1 MKEFQEFNNG
11 NVTEVKAA
19 ISQGRATVI
28 RYCSCPGANCLKGII
43 EKDDINSL
51 YDHQTLMIVREGDA
65 VQVCQ
70 LKGFYKKSNDN
81 YIVIIEKVTALEV
94 QDKLAD
100 AGIADGPVYDSA
112 KAIFDK
118 AVELEKKIKDL
129 NDSKE
134 KDEDEEGAPDD
145 IFDIF
150 NGKVKNKNND
160 DDDDD
165 MSSPLALLGKLLAV
179 GAASK
184 AIRKSLDVDNEKW
197 KTFQE
202 LKKKLGR
209 VPTFEE
215 FTNADPKLS
224 EEEKEMMIKKYKETG
239 DVEINESSL
248 QNLMTKLLDSFEKDF
263 EKMNK
268 K

>member
-28 RYCSCPGANCLKGII
+28 MYCSCSLKNCLKGIV
-43 EKDDINSL
+43 EKDDIYSL
-51 YDHQTLMIVREGDA
+51 YDHQTFMIVREGDK
-65 VQVCQ
+65 VHVCQ
-70 LKGFYKKSNDN
+70 LKDFYKKSNDN
-81 YIVIIEKVTALEV
+81 YIVIIKKVTANEV
-94 QDKLAD
+94 QDKLMD
-100 AGIADGPVYDSA
+100 AGIEDGPIYDSA

-134 KDEDEEGAPDD
+134 KDEEEEGASDD

-150 NGKVKNKNND
+150 NGKVNNKNND
-160 DDDDD
+160 GDDDDD
-165 MSSPLALLGKLLAV
+165 MPSPLELLGKLLAL

-184 AIRKSLDVDNEKW
+184 AIRKTADPDDSKW
-197 KTFQE
+197 KVFQE
-202 LKKKLGR
+202 LKEKLGR
-209 VPTFEE
+209 NPSFEE
-215 FTNADPKLS
+215 FINADPVLS
-224 EEEKEMMIKKYKETG
+224 EKEKEELKKLHKENNTLG
-239 DVEINESSL
+239 EDSVQEAL
-248 QNLMTKLLDSFEKDF
+248 TDLLNAFKKDL

-268 K
+268 G

>member
-28 RYCSCPGANCLKGII
+28 RYCSCSATNCLKGIV

-51 YDHQTLMIVREGDA
+51 YDHQTLMIVREGDDI
-65 VQVCQ
+65 QVCQ

-81 YIVIIEKVTALEV
+81 YIVIIEKVTALDV
-94 QDKLAD
+94 RDKLAD
-100 AGIADGPVYDSA
+100 AGIDDGPIYDSA

-118 AVELEKKIKDL
+118 AIELEKKIKDL

-134 KDEDEEGAPDD
+134 KDEEEEGAPDD

-150 NGKVKNKNND
+150 NGKVKNKSND
-160 DDDDD
+160 D
-165 MSSPLALLGKLLAV
+165 MPNPLELLTKLLAV

-184 AIRKSLDVDNEKW
+184 AIRKSVDPYNEKW
-197 KTFQE
+197 KVFSE
-202 LKKKLGR
+202 LKEKLGR

-215 FTNADPKLS
+215 FTNADPNLS
-224 EEEKEMMIKKYKETG
+224 EEEKENMIKQHKEK
-239 DVEINESSL
+239 SSEDSF
-248 QNLMTKLLDSFEKDF
+248 QGLMAKLLESFEKDM
-263 EKMNK
+263 EKFNK
-268 K
+268 R

>member
-19 ISQGRATVI
+19 ISQDRATVI
-28 RYCSCPGANCLKGII
+28 RYCSCPGANCLKGIV

-51 YDHQTLMIVREGDA
+51 YDHQTLMIVREGDN
-65 VQVCQ
+65 VHVCQ
-70 LKGFYKKSNDN
+70 LKSFYKKSNDN
-81 YIVIIEKVTALEV
+81 YIVIIEKVTAIEV

-100 AGIADGPVYDSA
+100 AGIEDGPIYDSA

-118 AVELEKKIKDL
+118 AIELEKKIKDL

-134 KDEDEEGAPDD
+134 KDEEKEGAPDD

-150 NGKVKNKNND
+150 NGKKNKNND
-160 DDDDD
+160 D
-165 MSSPLALLGKLLAV
+165 MPNPLALLGKLLAV

-184 AIRKSLDVDNEKW
+184 AIRETVDPENEKW
-197 KTFQE
+197 KVFQE
-202 LKKKLGR
+202 LKEKLGR

-215 FTNADPKLS
+215 FTNADPNLS
-224 EEEKEMMIKKYKETG
+224 EEEKEKMIKEHKEK
-239 DVEINESSL
+239 SSEDSFKG
-248 QNLMTKLLDSFEKDF
+248 LMAKLLDSFEKDL
-263 EKMNK
+263 EKMSK
-268 K
+268 R

>member
-28 RYCSCPGANCLKGII
+28 RYCSCPGANCLKGIV

-51 YDHQTLMIVREGDA
+51 YDHQTLMIVREGDK
-65 VQVCQ
+65 VHVCQ
-70 LKGFYKKSNDN
+70 LKSFYKKSNDN

-100 AGIADGPVYDSA
+100 AGIADGPIYDSA

-134 KDEDEEGAPDD
+134 KDEEEEGAPDD

-160 DDDDD
+160 DDD
-165 MSSPLALLGKLLAV
+165 MPNPLDLLGKLLAV

-184 AIRKSLDVDNEKW
+184 AIRKSVDPEDEKW
-197 KTFQE
+197 KIFKE
-202 LKKKLGR
+202 LKEKLGR
-209 VPTFEE
+209 MPTFEE
-215 FTNADPKLS
+215 FTNADPSLS
-224 EEEKEMMIKKYKETG
+224 EEEKEKMIKTHKER
-239 DVEINESSL
+239 ESAKSSEESF
-248 QNLMTKLLDSFEKDF
+248 QGLMTKLLESFEKDL
-263 EKMNK
+263 EKLNNR
-268 K
+268 